1 MAASA
6 LKLITEDQ
14 LGAMLSRT
22 EDAVDARTLAQAREI
37 VDDVKADAPGHA
49 AFARHAVRLGD
60 LPAADSP
67 FTVPLARLKEALDA
81 LPAAQ
86 RDALR
91 RMAGRVTAFATAQR
105 AAITDIDIPIPGGRA
120 GHRVQPVRV
129 AGCYAPGGR
138 YPLPSSVLMTAITA
152 RVAGVEQVWVASP
165 NPAPATLAAAHLAG
179 VDGFICVG
187 GAQAIAAM
195 AYGVGPIP
203 AADVIVGPGNRWVT
217 AAKKLVSG
225 RVGIDMLA
233 GPSECL
239 VLADGTA
246 NAATVAADLLAQ
258 AEHDTDARAVL
269 VTTDAAMVD
278 AVNSEL
284 SKQLATLPT
293 AATARVAVERA
304 GFAMVAPDLDTAIRL
319 VDRIAPEHLEVMT
332 ADAAAVGK
340 RLRNYGGLFVGAQSA
355 EVMGDYGAGPN
366 HVLPTGGTGRYTGG
380 LSVFTFLAIRT
391 WMELDKESGA
401 AGLKEVVADAVT
413 VARVEGLE
421 GHARAAEVRV
431 ASLSGGG
438 SSTNA
443 ASAGAGAAAAPDGAE
458 PPAKKQRQ

>member
-1 MAASA
+1 MR
-6 LKLITEDQ
+6 DM
-14 LGAMLSRT
+14 LGRT
-22 EDAVDARTLAQAREI
+22 EDAVDAATLAQSREI
-37 VDDVKADAPGHA
+37 VDDVKRDAPAHD
-49 AFARHAVRLGD
+49 AFVRHAIRLGD
-60 LPAADSP
+60 LKSSEDAYTVEKSVLAQALAD
-67 FTVPLARLKEALDA
+67 

-86 RDALR
+86 RDALT
-91 RMAGRVTAFATAQR
+91 RMAGRIRAFATAQR
-105 AAITDIDIPIPGGRA
+105 AAITDVTMDIPGGKA
-120 GHRVQPVRV
+120 GHRVQAVRT

-152 RVAGVEQVWVASP
+152 RVAGVQQVWVASP

-239 VLADGTA
+239 VLADKTA
-246 NAATVAADLLAQ
+246 DPAVIAADLLAQ
-258 AEHDTDARAVL
+258 AEHDTDARPIL
-269 VTTDAAMVD
+269 VTTDEAAVD
-278 AVNSEL
+278 RVNAEIA
-284 SKQLATLPT
+284 KQLESLPT
-293 AATARVAVERA
+293 SATARVAVERA
-304 GFAMVAPDLDTAIRL
+304 GFAVVCSDDLDEAIRV

-332 ADAAAVGK
+332 RDSAGDAK
-340 RLRNYGGLFVGAQSA
+340 KCHNYGGLFVGAQSA

-391 WMELDKESGA
+391 WMELDA
-401 AGLKEVVADAVT
+401 TTAQNAQGLAEVVNDAVT

-421 GHARAAEVRV
+421 GHARAAELRIGGKLGNTG
-431 ASLSGGG
+431 SMSGQG
-438 SSTNA
+438 S
-443 ASAGAGAAAAPDGAE
+443 
-458 PPAKKQRQ
+458 AKKQRTE